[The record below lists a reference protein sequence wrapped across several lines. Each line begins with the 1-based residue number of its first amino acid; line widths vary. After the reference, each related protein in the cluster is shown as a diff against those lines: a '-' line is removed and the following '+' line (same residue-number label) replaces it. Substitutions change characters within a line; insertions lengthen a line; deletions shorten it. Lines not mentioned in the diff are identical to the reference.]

1 MDGRLPLQGD
11 LVHEVTRPVNAAA
24 ALVISG
30 TAAAPLVLAI
40 RQNSNV
46 MKALDVTPIP
56 PGYHSISPFLLLNDI
71 DGFLEFVRKAFDV
84 QVVRALPD
92 ATGRVMHAEI
102 RLGDSHIMIGD
113 PMGKHEP
120 RPASLYF
127 YVPDVD
133 AVYRQAIEAGGT
145 SVLEP
150 ADQFYGDR
158 NGGVQDA
165 WGNIWWLATHIE
177 DVSEGELQRR
187 NPYLKDSGS
196 VVR

>member
-1 MDGRLPLQGD
+1 VIM
-11 LVHEVTRPVNAAA
+11 PVKAAA

-40 RQNSNV
+40 HQYATE

-56 PGYHSISPFLLLNDI
+56 LGYHSISPFLLLNDI
-71 DGFLEFVRKAFDV
+71 GGFLEFVRKAFDV
-84 QVVRALPD
+84 QVIRALPD
-92 ATGRVMHAEI
+92 ATGKVMHAEI

-120 RPASLYF
+120 HPASLYF

-158 NGGVQDA
+158 NGGVQDV
-165 WGNIWWLATHIE
+165 WGNIWWIATHIE

-187 NPYLKDSGS
+187 NPYLKNSGS